1 MYGGNTERRDMAN
14 RNPNTSGLTPFK
26 PGQSGNPG
34 GLTAE
39 QIEKRRA
46 NRDKAF
52 AIEEK
57 LLAAIEVDLTQNEA
71 DALQHVRG
79 DVLRLIHTAIERY
92 DGKPQQHIDNTSSD
106 GSMTPASQTG
116 DAVLDA
122 LSRKHAKDTPESDGE
137 AR

>member
-1 MYGGNTERRDMAN
+1 MAN
-14 RNPNTSGLTPFK
+14 ENPSPETRFK

-34 GLTAE
+34 GLTKE

-57 LLAAIEVDLTQNEA
+57 LLAAIESDLTENEA
-71 DALQHVRG
+71 NALQHVRS

-106 GSMTPASQTG
+106 GSMTPKGLGAFYAEQESE
-116 DAVLDA
+116 
-122 LSRKHAKDTPESDGE
+122 PE
-137 AR
+137 

>member
-1 MYGGNTERRDMAN
+1 MADYEVGYGKPPRDHQ
-14 RNPNTSGLTPFK
+14 FK
-26 PGQSGNPG
+26 PGKSGNAG

-57 LLAAIEVDLTQNEA
+57 LLAAIEIDLTDNEA
-71 DALQHVRG
+71 DALQHVRS

-106 GSMTPASQTG
+106 GS
-116 DAVLDA
+116 
-122 LSRKHAKDTPESDGE
+122 HAMPSKIVVKAARSDSPEGDGE
-137 AR
+137 AP